1 LHLPVDIGFTYKI
14 IVLAAFNTPNNI
26 VQAKLFVIWLVYYG
40 DTLIDQ
46 KMMDQ
51 NENYNAI
58 ALLTS

>member
-1 LHLPVDIGFTYKI
+1 LPVDIGFTYKI

>member
-1 LHLPVDIGFTYKI
+1 LPVDIGFTYKI

-58 ALLTS
+58 DLLTS